1 MTRGP
6 NDTAPMGL
14 PADPDRTDPGEA
26 PALSATTDP
35 STDPGWPPGVT
46 PITLAVKPAENGT
59 DPGLDPMLKAFNR
72 PPRPPAPQPNLRPS
86 SDGDEFAAH
95 YASPRELRSPHV
107 RPTAHDPAVLVQLA
121 QLARSDT
128 SPMAD
133 PTPDAAVPVQR
144 DVQTAI
150 VVGRKRR
157 IPVRIMLI
165 ALAGG
170 GLIAASGAVAFL
182 GPAKSPT
189 NAPTTETGSARLQP
203 VPAVATAAS
212 SSTSSPSSTSPAAV
226 TATASTSAPPPPA
239 VAQSAPRP
247 TPPLGA
253 PPAPMRPASTP
264 PAPRPTTPRVYPGDQ
279 EKPAT
284 TRPAHETPNPVF

>member
-6 NDTAPMGL
+6 NDTTPMGL
-14 PADPDRTDPGEA
+14 PEDPDRTDPGEA

-35 STDPGWPPGVT
+35 TTDPGWPPGVT
-46 PITLAVKPAENGT
+46 PITLRVKPAANGT

-95 YASPRELRSPHV
+95 YASPRELQSPRV
-107 RPTAHDPAVLVQLA
+107 RHTADDPAVLVQLA

-133 PTPDAAVPVQR
+133 PTPDAALAVQR
-144 DVQTAI
+144 DVKTAI
-150 VVGRKRR
+150 VMGRKRR
-157 IPVRIMLI
+157 IPLRIMLI

-182 GPAKSPT
+182 GPTKSPT
-189 NAPTTETGSARLQP
+189 NAPTTETGSARAQAA
-203 VPAVATAAS
+203 PAVPPAAS
-212 SSTSSPSSTSPAAV
+212 SSTSSPSPAAV

-239 VAQSAPRP
+239 VVQSAPRP
-247 TPPLGA
+247 PPPPA
-253 PPAPMRPASTP
+253 PPPPMRPASTP
-264 PAPRPTTPRVYPGDQ
+264 PAPRRTTPRVSPGDQ

-284 TRPAHETPNPVF
+284 PRPAHETPNPVF